1 MRERKLEQT
10 VSLINPNLN
19 IYSLVMA
26 AGQASRF
33 GGAKMLAEYQ
43 GESLVRR
50 SLKLGLRVTGG
61 NTVLVV
67 GGEWR
72 RVFED
77 CGSIASFIVR
87 NEDYESGMAASIACG
102 TRAVQPVA
110 DAVMILLADQPL
122 ITADHL
128 LSMEQAW
135 RASPSS
141 IIATEFD
148 GVVGPPV
155 IFPAAYFSALSAL
168 SGDAGARVVIENNSE
183 VVIRIPFADAAID
196 IDTPEDLQRLQV

>member
-1 MRERKLEQT
+1 
-10 VSLINPNLN
+10 
-19 IYSLVMA
+19 MA

-33 GGAKMLAEYQ
+33 GSAKLLAEYR

-50 SLKLGLRVTGG
+50 SLKLALQVTGQK
-61 NTVLVV
+61 TVLIV
-67 GGEWR
+67 GGGWQR
-72 RVFED
+72 LFKD
-77 CGSIASFIVR
+77 CGPLAPFIVH
-87 NEDYESGMAASIACG
+87 NENYESGMASSIACG
-102 TRAVQPVA
+102 TRAIQPVA

-148 GVVGPPV
+148 QIAGPPV
-155 IFPAAYFSALSAL
+155 IFPATYFAALSAL
-168 SGDAGARVVIENNSE
+168 SGDAGARVVMQNNSDS
-183 VVIRIPFADAAID
+183 VIKIPFADAAMD
-196 IDTPEDLQRLQV
+196 IDTPEDLQRLQP

>member
-1 MRERKLEQT
+1 MEQT
-10 VSLINPNLN
+10 VSLESPNLN

-33 GGAKMLAEYQ
+33 HGAKMLAKYR

-50 SLKLGLRVTGG
+50 SLQLGIRVTSR
-61 NTVLVV
+61 NTVLIV
-67 GGEWR
+67 GGEWQ
-72 RVFED
+72 RVIKE
-77 CGSIASFIVR
+77 CESIAPFIVR
-87 NEDYESGMAASIACG
+87 NEDYESGMASSIACG
-102 TRAVQPVA
+102 TRAIRPVA
-110 DAVMILLADQPL
+110 DAAMILLADQPL

-148 GVVGPPV
+148 QIAGPPI
-155 IFPAAYFSALSAL
+155 IFPATCFAALSAL
-168 SGDAGARVVIENNSE
+168 SGDAGARVVMENNSDN
-183 VVIRIPFADAAID
+183 VIKIPFADAAID
-196 IDTPEDLQRLQV
+196 IDTPEDLQRLHV